1 MLIDGI
7 DKRGCAV
14 LCAVRMDRVTANA
27 LGSPFRS
34 VQQAVRAAA
43 AAGGVL
49 RDGGQQR
56 RISGGTV
63 HGDAGSCAAV
73 ALRAEGE
80 GEREL

>member
-1 MLIDGI
+1 MD
-7 DKRGCAV
+7 
-14 LCAVRMDRVTANA
+14 DRVTANA

-49 RDGGQQR
+49 RRDGGQQR

-63 HGDAGSCAAV
+63 HGDA
-73 ALRAEGE
+73 R
-80 GEREL
+80 

>member
-7 DKRGCAV
+7 DGGV

-43 AAGGVL
+43 AGGVL
-49 RDGGQQR
+49 RDGGQR

-63 HGDAGSCAAV
+63 HGDAG
-73 ALRAEGE
+73 
-80 GEREL
+80 